1 MMKSY
6 QRLGCKRPGWRGN
19 SNDVDDGIDNLINK
33 VIPKVRL
40 IRLLG
45 HMLRFRNH
53 DITSNQSLDQKE
65 N

>member
-1 MMKSY
+1 M
-6 QRLGCKRPGWRGN
+6 
-19 SNDVDDGIDNLINK
+19 DDGIDNLINK

-65 N
+65 KYSTEEVEDI